1 MKSNI
6 LEKKIEEFKNAKEY
20 ECWYLVKQPTEFS
33 NLCYLVSLLEK
44 YKNDEKKINLS
55 DYINNMVNK
64 ISKENENVKISPN
77 YRALRVAAFF
87 GLIKMK
93 DGKYENSEISQTF
106 LEIKNIT
113 KGKFEKIE
121 LYKNIITRQI
131 EKMFISSIID
141 EEYNGVR
148 IKYKLFPVILLYKIL
163 LELGK
168 ANNEK
173 YYISTIEYKYIVA
186 TTKNY
191 SDFLQTLLEII
202 ELRNNDEYIEKL
214 ENFKTKFDNRI
225 KQALKQLDTLNVT
238 NEGIEIKPYKLLE
251 VREKVNSFE
260 SGFIEYDE
268 LKYID
273 FLCSTESLFDL
284 KKYNKIKNHER
295 KEKSH
300 TYQKIFFGAP
310 GTGKS
315 YKVSK
320 LIEETFGK
328 DENLIKNNVI
338 RTTIYQD
345 YSYYDFIGNI
355 MPENDGT
362 QIKYVFKPGPFTE
375 ALIRAFENENEDV
388 FLVIEEM
395 SRGNI
400 ASIFGDIFQLLD
412 RENGVSQYPIDNSLI
427 SQYIKKELTI
437 DDEKIKNGKIYLPS
451 NLHILGTVNTSDQNV
466 NVMDTAFKRR
476 FLFEYVDTKP
486 VYDEEKNPLN
496 DFKFELSNEE
506 FNWIKLYQ
514 NLNKF
519 IVEDLELSEDKQ
531 LGQFFLK
538 FTENEEE
545 NYEQLNNKLL
555 QYLWEDVVL
564 ASISD
569 NVKLFDED
577 IKTFSNLYEKFKNRE
592 QIFSEV
598 FIKKYGNYFGVGDEL
613 ENEKVIG

>member
-225 KQALKQLDTLNVT
+225 K
-238 NEGIEIKPYKLLE
+238 
-251 VREKVNSFE
+251 
-260 SGFIEYDE
+260 
-268 LKYID
+268 
-273 FLCSTESLFDL
+273 
-284 KKYNKIKNHER
+284 
-295 KEKSH
+295 
-300 TYQKIFFGAP
+300 
-310 GTGKS
+310 
-315 YKVSK
+315 
-320 LIEETFGK
+320 
-328 DENLIKNNVI
+328 
-338 RTTIYQD
+338 
-345 YSYYDFIGNI
+345 
-355 MPENDGT
+355 
-362 QIKYVFKPGPFTE
+362 
-375 ALIRAFENENEDV
+375 
-388 FLVIEEM
+388 
-395 SRGNI
+395 
-400 ASIFGDIFQLLD
+400 
-412 RENGVSQYPIDNSLI
+412 
-427 SQYIKKELTI
+427 
-437 DDEKIKNGKIYLPS
+437 
-451 NLHILGTVNTSDQNV
+451 
-466 NVMDTAFKRR
+466 
-476 FLFEYVDTKP
+476 
-486 VYDEEKNPLN
+486 
-496 DFKFELSNEE
+496 
-506 FNWIKLYQ
+506 
-514 NLNKF
+514 
-519 IVEDLELSEDKQ
+519 
-531 LGQFFLK
+531 
-538 FTENEEE
+538 
-545 NYEQLNNKLL
+545 
-555 QYLWEDVVL
+555 
-564 ASISD
+564 
-569 NVKLFDED
+569 
-577 IKTFSNLYEKFKNRE
+577 
-592 QIFSEV
+592 
-598 FIKKYGNYFGVGDEL
+598 
-613 ENEKVIG
+613 

>member
-238 NEGIEIKPYKLLE
+238 NEGIEIKPDKLLE

-273 FLCSTESLFDL
+273 FLYSTESLFDL

-295 KEKSH
+295 KENSH

-427 SQYIKKELTI
+427 SQYIEKELTI

-496 DFKFELSNEE
+496 DFKFELSNEK